1 MPLHHENDMSV
12 SQKIKTTLER
22 ASWIRRMFEEGAELK
37 ARLGADNVYDF
48 TLGNPDLEP
57 PPRFKEALIEA
68 ARDPSPS
75 LHGYMPNAGL
85 LETRTALADHLK
97 SMYLRDFRPEDLVLT
112 CGAAGALNVILK
124 TLLDPG
130 DEVVIFAPYFPEY
143 LFYTDNH
150 GGTPVVVET
159 DSSFQLDLKALHQA
173 LGPRTKVVLINSPNN
188 PTGQVYPAPA
198 LLEMGHLLK
207 KHGELV
213 GRAIYLVAD
222 EPYSRILFDG
232 LELPNI
238 FSVYP
243 NTILATSFSKDLS
256 IPGERLGLVALDPQA
271 AQREELLAG
280 FILANRILGFVNAP
294 AFMQRVVA
302 KVPGASV
309 DITPYRR
316 RRDLFAQILSEAGY
330 RFQQPQGAFYFFP
343 EAPGGDDLAFVDRLK
358 QENILAVPGRGF
370 GRAGYFRLVFCVPEA
385 VIEKAA
391 PGFLRAAQG

>member
-1 MPLHHENDMSV
+1 MSV
-12 SQKIKTTLER
+12 SQKIKAILER

-37 ARLGADNVYDF
+37 ARLGADQVYDF

-57 PPRFKEALIEA
+57 PPRFKEALVEV
-68 ARDPSPS
+68 ARDPRPG
-75 LHGYMPNAGL
+75 LHGYMHNAGL
-85 LETRTALADHLK
+85 LETRQALAGHLS
-97 SMYLRDFRPEDLVLT
+97 SMYLLDFSPEDLVLT

-143 LFYTDNH
+143 LFYADNH
-150 GGTPVVVET
+150 GGSAVVVET
-159 DSSFQLDLKALHQA
+159 DATFQLDLEAFKKALS
-173 LGPRTKVVLINSPNN
+173 PRTKAVLINSPNN

-198 LLEMGHLLK
+198 LLELGHLLK
-207 KHGELV
+207 KHGEQV
-213 GRAIYLVAD
+213 GRVIYLIAD

-238 FSVYP
+238 FSVYHH
-243 NTILATSFSKDLS
+243 TILATSFSKDLS
-256 IPGERLGLVALDPQA
+256 IPGERLGLVAVDPQA
-271 AQREELLAG
+271 AHRDELMAG
-280 FILANRILGFVNAP
+280 FILTNRILGFVNAP
-294 AFMQRVVA
+294 ALMQRVVA
-302 KVPGASV
+302 KVPGLSV
-309 DITPYRR
+309 DFTPYNR
-316 RRDLFAQILSEAGY
+316 RRDLFAQILREAGY

-343 EAPGGDDLAFVDRLK
+343 EAPGGDDLAFVNRLK

-385 VIEKAA
+385 VIERAA

>member
-1 MPLHHENDMSV
+1 MSV
-12 SQKIKTTLER
+12 SRKIKTTLER

-37 ARLGADNVYDF
+37 ARLGADKVYDF

-57 PPRFKEALIEA
+57 PPRFKEALVEV
-68 ARDPSPS
+68 ARDPSPG

-85 LETRTALADHLK
+85 LEARKALAGHL
-97 SMYLRDFRPEDLVLT
+97 SGMYQRDFRTEDLVLT
-112 CGAAGALNVILK
+112 CGAAGALNVIFK

-130 DEVVIFAPYFPEY
+130 DEVVILAPYFPEY
-143 LFYTDNH
+143 QFYADNH
-150 GGTPVVVET
+150 GGTAIVVET
-159 DSSFQLDLKALHQA
+159 GPSFQLDLKALQQA
-173 LGPRTKVVLINSPNN
+173 LSPRTKAVLINSPNN

-198 LLEMGHLLK
+198 LTELGHLLK
-207 KHGELV
+207 KRGEQE
-213 GRAIYLVAD
+213 GRVIYLIAD

-243 NTILATSFSKDLS
+243 HTILATSFSKDLS
-256 IPGERLGLVALDPQA
+256 IPGERLGLVAVDPNA

-294 AFMQRVVA
+294 ALMQRVVA
-302 KVPGASV
+302 KVPGLAV

-316 RRDLFAQILSEAGY
+316 RRDLFAQILQDAGY

-343 EAPGGDDLAFVDRLK
+343 EAPGGDDLAFVNRLK

-370 GRAGYFRLVFCVPEA
+370 GRAGYFRLVFCTPES

-391 PGFLRAAQG
+391 LGFRRAAQG